1 MCTKSQ
7 LSTILS
13 TVKREAER
21 IFGDKLVE
29 VVLYGSYAR
38 GDNDDE
44 SDIDIMVRVNIE
56 KENLYP
62 FNKKLSMITSRLGV
76 EHDILVSIHLQDNY
90 TFERFKKVVPFY
102 NNVIN
107 EGIVIN
113 G

>member
-21 IFGDKLVE
+21 IFGDKLVD
-29 VVLYGSYAR
+29 VILYGSYAR

-44 SDIDIMVRVNIE
+44 SDIDIMIKVDIE
-56 KENLYP
+56 KLEFPKYRR
-62 FNKKLSMITSRLGV
+62 KISEITSELDLLYDV
-76 EHDILVSIHLQDNY
+76 LISTHLQDKY
-90 TFERFKKVVPFY
+90 TFERYKNVMPFY
-102 NNVIN
+102 QNVIN
-107 EGIVIN
+107 EGIVVN